1 MVSQLRLILFGPP
14 GAGKGTQAGLLKT
27 QLDVEHISSGDL
39 FRYHLQTGTALGLQ
53 VSEYMKSGL
62 LVPDELTIQ
71 IILDKVSTLPSHKG
85 FILDGFPRTEDQ
97 AKALDAKLTDLS
109 ISIDAV
115 ICINVIEAE
124 LMKRLSNRYVCTN
137 CQTPHSATSDESVL
151 RCNQCNGK
159 LYQRDD
165 DTLEAVQQRI
175 QVYQKQTYPVIN
187 FYQNKHI
194 LHNVSGLDNVEQ
206 VNADILNVLS
216 QLSNIPTCSS
226 QVSERRVE

>member
-1 MVSQLRLILFGPP
+1 MKNKLLFLGPP

-62 LVPDELTIQ
+62 LFPDELTIQ

-109 ISIDAV
+109 IYAMPPIGMLS
-115 ICINVIEAE
+115 EK
-124 LMKRLSNRYVCTN
+124 LMQQMASNMIV
-137 CQTPHSATSDESVL
+137 
-151 RCNQCNGK
+151 
-159 LYQRDD
+159 
-165 DTLEAVQQRI
+165 
-175 QVYQKQTYPVIN
+175 
-187 FYQNKHI
+187 NKA
-194 LHNVSGLDNVEQ
+194 N
-206 VNADILNVLS
+206 
-216 QLSNIPTCSS
+216 
-226 QVSERRVE
+226 